1 MLVSKG
7 VNLAACVPQLLLM
20 DGVLDGAVHLVPL
33 LVLPQLLLL
42 LLQLTKTLLNALQQL
57 GDLGALG
64 LCRQER
70 GGDGRGGEGRGGA
83 RRQILELL
91 WAATNDGHY
100 QTTTYTGICIS
111 PTTGGQSLR
120 SYTEV

>member
-20 DGVLDGAVHLVPL
+20 DGVFNGAVHLVPL

-57 GDLGALG
+57 SDLGALG

-70 GGDGRGGEGRGGA
+70 GGEGREGRGG
-83 RRQILELL
+83 RQILELL

-100 QTTTYTGICIS
+100 QTATYTGICIS